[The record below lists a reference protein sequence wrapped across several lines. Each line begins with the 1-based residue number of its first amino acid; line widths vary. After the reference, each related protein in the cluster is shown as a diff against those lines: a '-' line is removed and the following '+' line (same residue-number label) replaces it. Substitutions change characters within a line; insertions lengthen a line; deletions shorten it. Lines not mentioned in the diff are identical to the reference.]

1 MVLTIS
7 IIITKQPNHSC
18 GRFVNRWSKST
29 TSRVEEPTACGL
41 LNMRGFSLENSSLGG
56 ASVRV
61 MNIERRFKARYPLEL
76 NVRYQSFGKSGVIS
90 GEGRTVNLSS
100 SGVLVAS
107 SDKMSDG
114 MRLKLTIEWPSLLN
128 GTTPLQLVTFG
139 RVVRCDNS
147 SFAVALEHYQFRTMK
162 RKTDLTIVAAT
173 SGLTMP
179 VNSPRAPAAIGD
191 QLLHAVTLVAKSSS

>member
-1 MVLTIS
+1 
-7 IIITKQPNHSC
+7 
-18 GRFVNRWSKST
+18 
-29 TSRVEEPTACGL
+29 
-41 LNMRGFSLENSSLGG
+41 
-56 ASVRV
+56 

-76 NVRYQSFGKSGVIS
+76 NVRYQTFGRSGVIS

-114 MRLKLTIEWPSLLN
+114 TRLKLTIEWPSLLN

-139 RVVRCDNS
+139 RVVRSDAS

-162 RKTDLTIVAAT
+162 RRADLTVVPAA
-173 SGLTMP
+173 SGIAMP
-179 VNSPRAPAAIGD
+179 AASPRKAPAALSD
-191 QLLHAVTLVAKSSS
+191 RLLQAVSLVAKSSS